1 MSRKKQVLFF
11 IILIPVFLF
20 SFMRLGSY
28 FFTAEDVFYDCER
41 GLGYGPSDKILA
53 EYDLEERSKLIVG
66 KWNGDLSVVPAEPAF
81 VVLWKLKDG
90 GVSGF
95 IPCEKIVTGYL
106 LIDGKILGLV
116 SDREISEV
124 ICQVEYGDYE
134 NPLTQKISMAV
145 DKDGFFIG
153 EWGNQNHE
161 EGYAVIAYI
170 EGINVQKDVIY
181 RDGVSPEGVY
191 YNNGVKEN

>member
-1 MSRKKQVLFF
+1 
-11 IILIPVFLF
+11 
-20 SFMRLGSY
+20 MRLGSY
-28 FFTAEDVFYDCER
+28 FFTAEDVFYACER
-41 GLGYGPSDKILA
+41 GLGYGPSDKILG
-53 EYDLEERSKLIVG
+53 EYDLEGRSKLIVG

-95 IPCEKIVTGYL
+95 IPCEKIVTGNL

-134 NPLTQKISMAV
+134 NPLTQQISMGV
-145 DKDGFFIG
+145 DENGFFGG
-153 EWGNQNHE
+153 EWKNQNPDDS
-161 EGYAVIAYI
+161 YARITYI
-170 EGINVQKDVIY
+170 EGINEQKEVVY
-181 RDGVSPEGVY
+181 RDGMSPEGVY
-191 YNNGVKEN
+191 YNNGVQENWGK